1 MKSMRAKQSPQ
12 RSPWLEMRDRHAMQT
27 GGSNRFAAAPSTDRQ
42 AGAARSKP
50 ISVSLTGM
58 GHMIQQQW
66 AVLEAKRPYPRTL
79 GFRVTA

>member
-1 MKSMRAKQSPQ
+1 
-12 RSPWLEMRDRHAMQT
+12 
-27 GGSNRFAAAPSTDRQ
+27 
-42 AGAARSKP
+42 
-50 ISVSLTGM
+50 M